1 MPMPNKP
8 KHPCSYAGC
17 PELIPAGE
25 RFCKEHKKQE
35 QREYNKQRGSSTQQG
50 YDARWQKI
58 RKMKLN
64 VDPLCAECLRNGQT
78 TVATQVHHKDG
89 NVRNNS
95 PDNLESLCIECHSR
109 ITAKEGKRWEGGVKS
124 LEPLLSRAGGQVFRG
139 R

>member
-1 MPMPNKP
+1 MAPYKP
-8 KHPCSYAGC
+8 KHPCSFPGC

-64 VDPLCAECLRNGQT
+64 TDPLCEECLRNGRT

-95 PDNLESLCIECHSR
+95 SDNLESLCIECHSR
-109 ITAKEGKRWEGGVKS
+109 ITAKEGGRWGGGS
-124 LEPLLSRAGGQVFRG
+124 
-139 R
+139 